1 MSLRRLVTLLCL
13 VLVPCSLIAQ
23 DYLALAKGSE
33 ADGRYDSALH
43 FYSAY
48 LVSWPRSK
56 QARAGAERCYWHQL
70 HKEAQVSDSILTNPE
85 PTFRSYDELVA
96 WEKSLK
102 PKASIAKYYYK
113 RLKELSIPIDTVSV
127 MDVAITESQVRF
139 QAIRT
144 KWRRILADDQWVK
157 AVAEQRQLRQA
168 AAYQYALA
176 ALKIRPELIR
186 EPAFDSLI
194 LGIRQHAIK
203 VAILP
208 FEDLTYQGNGLHRQV
223 FVRVLEAIDTLDVPV
238 LDALDG
244 SYLGLRADNGLPS
257 EGAPLPPRLAEA
269 RARGATFALVGRL
282 TRAINGAV
290 ASSAANQT
298 AYLSRQA
305 NGNTVAD
312 IPVNYQEVTRTREL
326 QVDLECELV
335 NLADGRVL
343 ARQTLPYSSTEQLS
357 YSAYSGG
364 SPSDLSFYRTSEN
377 TSKSTWAAAGN
388 LASTILEIT
397 DGSARRRSFSAPREF
412 GPLVTVHE
420 QAREHLTRQVVNFYL
435 LAAKPLE

>member
-1 MSLRRLVTLLCL
+1 MNLRRLVTLLCL
-13 VLVPCSLIAQ
+13 VLVPSSLVAQ
-23 DYLALAKGSE
+23 DYLALAKQFE
-33 ADGRYDSALH
+33 AKGEQDNALH
-43 FYSAY
+43 FY
-48 LVSWPRSK
+48 LVTLINRPRNAE
-56 QARAGAERCYWHQL
+56 ARAGAERTFKL
-70 HKEAQVSDSILTNPE
+70 RFEAENTVSSRLMPGAE
-85 PTFRSYDELVA
+85 PRFQTFDELLA
-96 WEKSLK
+96 WEETMLPKSPITLK
-102 PKASIAKYYYK
+102 YAK
-113 RLKELSIPIDTVSV
+113 RMRDLGLAADTSGAVEGTY
-127 MDVAITESQVRF
+127 AESTRRF
-139 QAIRT
+139 REIGT

-157 AVAEQRQLRQA
+157 AVAEHRQQRQA

-186 EPAFDSLI
+186 EPAFDSLM
-194 LGIRQHAIK
+194 LGIKQQAIK

-238 LDALDG
+238 LEAVDG
-244 SYLGLRADNGLPS
+244 SYLGLRADDGLPS

-305 NGNTVAD
+305 NGSTVAD
-312 IPVNYQEVTRTREL
+312 IPVNYQEVTRTREM

-343 ARQTLPYSSTEQLS
+343 ARQTFPYSSQEQLS

-412 GPLVTVHE
+412 GPLGTVHE

-435 LAAKPLE
+435 LAAKPVE